1 MSGREGLRFVKMHG
15 AGNDYVYV
23 NLFEESER
31 DWPALAR
38 AMSDRHFGVGA
49 DGLVLIGP
57 SEAADLRMRIFNAD
71 GSEAEMCGNAIRCVA
86 KFAYEHGLC
95 RKEEMRIETLA
106 GEKRLRLL
114 TSGGRVE
121 GACVDMGRADL
132 RRGAIPMTGDPEAPA
147 VDVPLDVDGERYI
160 ATCVSMG
167 NPHCVLFTENVE
179 AVPLRSLGPRLETHP
194 AFPRR
199 INVHFAQVLSR
210 SEVRVRTWER
220 GAGLTL
226 ACGTGASAVCVAGA
240 HTGRTDRRIT
250 AHLPGGDLRIEWA
263 EDGRVLMTGPAE
275 EVFTGLWPLD

>member
-1 MSGREGLRFVKMHG
+1 MKRREGIRFVKMHG

-31 DWPALAR
+31 DWPVLAR

-57 SEAADLRMRIFNAD
+57 SEGADLRMRIFNAD

-86 KFAYEHGLC
+86 KFAYERGLC
-95 RKEEMRIETLA
+95 RREEMRIETLA
-106 GEKRLRLL
+106 GEKDVRLQRA
-114 TSGGRVE
+114 GGRVL
-121 GACVDMGRADL
+121 GASVDMGRADL
-132 RRGAIPMTGDPEAPA
+132 RRGSIPMTGDPEAPA
-147 VDVPLDVDGERYI
+147 VDVALEVDGERYI

-179 AVPLRSLGPRLETHP
+179 AVPLRSIGPRLETHP

-240 HTGRTDRRIT
+240 RTGRTDRRIT